1 MSSSNLARFGLKHV
15 SHSNLDLARNDIALW
30 TLRYLFKVYDPG
42 NAAMARGQASEKGCE
57 VYLTGGEF
65 DDPVE
70 AALAE
75 YNKRTALGVDGEA
88 RDRERANIEP
98 MIEQFI
104 DAMGGE
110 RPTLVDYQQRI
121 EVEIPGI
128 DIPCVGYT
136 DFGFEDAIVDLK
148 TTTRL
153 PSSITASHR
162 RQGAIYAQAAGN
174 RGVDFLYVTPK
185 KWARY
190 QLDDWQRDWG
200 EVVQTARRLDNFL
213 SRFDDREE
221 VAQAVIPDYDSFY
234 WSAPAT
240 RAKAK
245 EIFGY

>member
-1 MSSSNLARFGLKHV
+1 MMSNLARFGLKHV
-15 SHSNLDLARNDIALW
+15 SHSNLDLARNEPALW
-30 TLRYLFKVYDPG
+30 VMKYLYRFFEPG
-42 NAAMARGQASEKGCE
+42 NAAMARGQAGEKGCE
-57 VYLTGGEF
+57 VYLTGDEF

-88 RDRERANIEP
+88 RDRERANIAP

-110 RPTLVDYQQRI
+110 RPTLVDYQQKI

-128 DIPCVGYT
+128 DIPCIGFT

-190 QLDDWQRDWG
+190 QLDDWQQDWD
-200 EVVQTARRLDNFL
+200 EVVQTAQRLEKFL
-213 SRFDDREE
+213 GLFETREE
-221 VAQAVIPDYDSFY
+221 VAAAVIPNYDSFY